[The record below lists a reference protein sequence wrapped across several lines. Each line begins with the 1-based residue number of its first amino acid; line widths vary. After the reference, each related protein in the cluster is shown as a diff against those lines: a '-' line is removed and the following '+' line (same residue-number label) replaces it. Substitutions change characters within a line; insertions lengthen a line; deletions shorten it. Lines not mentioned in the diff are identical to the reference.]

1 MSSIFGKFTC
11 VTCHTHV
18 VSRIRVSAY
27 LNIEIPPPL
36 YNLTFLSS
44 HVVGVL
50 LWCREIASF
59 LSLMNIVDELDRL
72 YRLFLVMYSSK
83 LFAFF
88 SIPCN
93 QTSFLRLS
101 FKQKQI
107 STPPHTRALC
117 QMLRLPNLFSRLY
130 GSLST
135 CITQF
140 VFVLCIGLGSEMKW
154 SAKNF
159 EELSQQYLSSRRAN
173 ISCHKCSSN
182 HATNALL
189 IMSETL
195 K

>member
-59 LSLMNIVDELDRL
+59 LSLMNIVDELDHL

-83 LFAFF
+83 LFASF

-101 FKQKQI
+101 FKQKNKSQLLHI
-107 STPPHTRALC
+107 PGPCVKCYVYQLYSRDCTALS
-117 QMLRLPNLFSRLY
+117 QLVLLNLF
-130 GSLST
+130 LS
-135 CITQF
+135 C
-140 VFVLCIGLGSEMKW
+140 
-154 SAKNF
+154 
-159 EELSQQYLSSRRAN
+159 
-173 ISCHKCSSN
+173 
-182 HATNALL
+182 ALDWDL
-189 IMSETL
+189 R
-195 K
+195 